1 MYMESI
7 CRAGKTKIVWKYH
20 CYHAGKPGEKR
31 KKKANKTKESQQK
44 VNDRQTE
51 RRLTGILNENF
62 DGTSWYVTWSYRE
75 DLRPKDIEELKL
87 QISQLLRDLR
97 KLYKKEGLVLRYVW
111 TAEVGKRGAVH
122 IHMVLSEIDAR
133 KLRGIWKYGYVTMK
147 PMDPSGQYSRL
158 ASYFLKYFQ
167 KTRETDRQIQKH
179 AYNPSRNLSRPEPRK
194 EKISAG
200 TFRRKVREPK
210 GWYID
215 KKIAQ
220 DNGGIRYGITED
232 GYEYI
237 YYILVKEDP

>member
-62 DGTSWYVTWSYRE
+62 DGSSWYVTWSYRE

-97 KLYKKEGLVLRYVW
+97 KLYKKEGLVLKYVW
-111 TAEVGKRGAVH
+111 TGRSGKAWSCPYSHGTFWDRCQKAERDMEIWLCDHETDGSIRTVQQTGK
-122 IHMVLSEIDAR
+122 LFSEI
-133 KLRGIWKYGYVTMK
+133 L
-147 PMDPSGQYSRL
+147 
-158 ASYFLKYFQ
+158 
-167 KTRETDRQIQKH
+167 
-179 AYNPSRNLSRPEPRK
+179 PEN
-194 EKISAG
+194 S
-200 TFRRKVREPK
+200 
-210 GWYID
+210 
-215 KKIAQ
+215 
-220 DNGGIRYGITED
+220 
-232 GYEYI
+232 
-237 YYILVKEDP
+237 

>member
-31 KKKANKTKESQQK
+31 KKKVNKTKESQQK

-62 DGTSWYVTWSYRE
+62 DGSSWYVTWSYKE
-75 DLRPKDIEELKL
+75 DQRPKDIEELKL

-97 KLYKKEGLVLRYVW
+97 KLYKKEGLILRYVW

-122 IHMVLSEIDAR
+122 LHMVLSEIDAR

-167 KTRETDRQIQKH
+167 KTRETDRQIQTMLQQAEDKRMELERKGIR
-179 AYNPSRNLSRPEPRK
+179 AEVLREEPFTKAQDHLDFQVYLMIWKRR
-194 EKISAG
+194 
-200 TFRRKVREPK
+200 TFNRKVRIEE
-210 GWYID
+210 I
-215 KKIAQ
+215 I
-220 DNGGIRYGITED
+220 
-232 GYEYI
+232 
-237 YYILVKEDP
+237 

>member
-62 DGTSWYVTWSYRE
+62 DGSSWYVTWSYRE

-97 KLYKKEGLVLRYVW
+97 KLYKKEGLVLKYVW

-122 IHMVLSEIDAR
+122 IHMVLSGIDAR
-133 KLRGIWKYGYVTMK
+133 KYHVNMEIWLC
-147 PMDPSGQYSRL
+147 DH
-158 ASYFLKYFQ
+158 
-167 KTRETDRQIQKH
+167 ETDGSIRTVQQTGKLFSEI
-179 AYNPSRNLSRPEPRK
+179 LPEN
-194 EKISAG
+194 S
-200 TFRRKVREPK
+200 
-210 GWYID
+210 
-215 KKIAQ
+215 
-220 DNGGIRYGITED
+220 
-232 GYEYI
+232 
-237 YYILVKEDP
+237 

>member
-31 KKKANKTKESQQK
+31 KKKTNKTKESQQK

-62 DGTSWYVTWSYRE
+62 DGSSWYVTWSYRE

-147 PMDPSGQYSRL
+147 QIGR
-158 ASYFLKYFQ
+158 ASC
-167 KTRETDRQIQKH
+167 RER
-179 AYNPSRNLSRPEPRK
+179 
-194 EKISAG
+194 
-200 TFRRKVREPK
+200 V
-210 GWYID
+210 
-215 KKIAQ
+215 
-220 DNGGIRYGITED
+220 
-232 GYEYI
+232 
-237 YYILVKEDP
+237 